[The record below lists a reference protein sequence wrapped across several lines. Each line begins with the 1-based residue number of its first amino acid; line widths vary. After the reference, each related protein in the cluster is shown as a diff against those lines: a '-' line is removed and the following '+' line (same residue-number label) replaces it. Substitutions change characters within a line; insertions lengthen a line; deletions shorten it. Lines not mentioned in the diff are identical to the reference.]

1 MMNPPPTGG
10 AAVAPPIVPI
20 PRASGDGARDDAAA
34 TAAASVIEAGR
45 ILAARGWVPAT
56 SGNLSCRIDAE
67 RIAVT
72 ASGIDKG
79 SLTPADILTI
89 TLDEPPPKGSSAETA
104 LHQLAYRRDPS
115 VNAVLH
121 VHSRS
126 ATLISRRMGHG
137 GGDEA
142 AVRLRG
148 YELLKA
154 FATIRTHATEIAVPI
169 FANDQDVDALA
180 ERVAARLPS
189 FGPTPGFLIE
199 GHGLYAWGRTM
210 AEAHR
215 HLEAFD
221 FLFTCE
227 LAQIGVP
234 A

>member
-1 MMNPPPTGG
+1 MLNLPQTGG
-10 AAVAPPIVPI
+10 AAVAPPIVPM
-20 PRASGDGARDDAAA
+20 PGTPGNGAQGDAAA
-34 TAAASVIEAGR
+34 AAAASVIEAGQ

-56 SGNLSCRIDAE
+56 SGNLSCRIDAD

-79 SLTPADILTI
+79 SLTPAHILTI
-89 TLDEPPPKGSSAETA
+89 SLAEPPPKGSSAETA

-126 ATLISRRMGHG
+126 ATLISRRIGHG
-137 GGDEA
+137 GADDA

-169 FANDQDVDALA
+169 FANDQDVEALA